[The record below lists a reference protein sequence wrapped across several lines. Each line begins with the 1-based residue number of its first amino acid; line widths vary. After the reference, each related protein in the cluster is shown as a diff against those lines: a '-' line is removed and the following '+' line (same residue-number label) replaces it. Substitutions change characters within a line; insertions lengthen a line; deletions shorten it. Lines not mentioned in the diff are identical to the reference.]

1 MRAVIACVNFDDY
14 LAISLPAWK
23 TVLEPHYDLKVVT
36 APHDIAT
43 QKIAADNHIPVI
55 ETKAWY
61 EQAQHD
67 ASIEVP
73 FNLAAGFTAG
83 LTGVDDNE
91 ICLTLDADIVPSG
104 WMPDA
109 WKIMPDT
116 IYGVVRFDPDG
127 TVAPPANIP
136 YIEKRGRGDSPEACA
151 GYFQLF
157 RYSSERSF
165 GSYPTAATYDYEFA
179 FQFPHG
185 ETLTTM
191 KVMHLGE
198 RHKNW
203 EGRVSPRIDTQ
214 NRKWEATFTD
224 EELESFGS

>member
-23 TVLEPHYDLKVVT
+23 TVLGPHVELRVVT
-36 APHDIAT
+36 APHDLAT
-43 QKIAADNHIPVI
+43 QNVAADNHVPAIL
-55 ETKAWY
+55 TKAWY
-61 EQAQHD
+61 TGG
-67 ASIEVP
+67 P

-83 LTGVDDNE
+83 FAGVGINE
-91 ICLTLDADIVPSG
+91 ICLALDADVVPSG
-104 WMPDA
+104 WMPEQ
-109 WKIMPDT
+109 WEIFPDI
-116 IYGVVRFDPDG
+116 IYGAVRFNPDG
-127 TVAPPANIP
+127 AVAPPANIP
-136 YIEKRGRGDSPEACA
+136 YIEERGRGDSPEACA

-203 EGRVSPRIDTQ
+203 EGRVSPRIDP
-214 NRKWEATFTD
+214 
-224 EELESFGS
+224 